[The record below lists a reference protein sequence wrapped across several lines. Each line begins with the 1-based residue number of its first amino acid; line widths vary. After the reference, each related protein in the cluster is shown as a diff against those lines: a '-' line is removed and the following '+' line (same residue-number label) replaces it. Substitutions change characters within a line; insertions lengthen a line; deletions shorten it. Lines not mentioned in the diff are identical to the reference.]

1 MRKRSFLLN
10 MNGER
15 YFSLK
20 GVGKRFW
27 EEISRNTSVEQA
39 MEKLLGEFAV
49 SREVLRNDITELYE
63 QLAEREL
70 VVEVPDGK

>member
-1 MRKRSFLLN
+1 